1 MTTKRSSCKQV
12 IIPMSL
18 DNTNNFVKEFSIHI
32 TNINK
37 ALKNIRSDI
46 MADFIQVENNDIVI
60 STNKVTNPLD
70 LQTIKNYIK
79 SACSIGV
86 NQMKS
91 LRLPQLKFY
100 LKLIS
105 IPYLSEKTNSCITSD
120 EVDNILKNTHIFN
133 NMVLASKPR
142 VIKISPKSNIAIIWI
157 DIWNAQS
164 SMKVKSLINRRFN
177 VESFIATIYGAKMNP
192 GVSQCKNYWK

>member
-1 MTTKRSSCKQV
+1 
-12 IIPMSL
+12 MSL
-18 DNTNNFVKEFSIHI
+18 DNTNNFVKKSSIHV

-46 MADFIQVENNDIVI
+46 MADFIQVENNGIVI

-79 SACSIGV
+79 SACSIEV
-86 NQMKS
+86 DQIKS
-91 LRLPQLKFY
+91 LRLSQLKSY

-105 IPYLSEKTNSCITSD
+105 IPYLSEKTNLCITSD

-133 NMVLASKPR
+133 NMVLALKPR
-142 VIKISPKSNIAIIWI
+142 VIKISPKSNMAIIWI

-177 VESFIATIYGAKMNP
+177 VGSFIATIHGANMNP
-192 GVSQCKNYWK
+192 GVSQCKNC